1 MSVKGLNSMSRN
13 SILTKYAITASTLF
27 FALLSQVNAAGMVPE
42 TTLLVIEESTHSG
55 VMNVKNTDNFPA
67 LLYTTVI
74 DLSDDTGV
82 TLNVTQPV
90 VRVEPGQQQQLRF
103 IMENAQPLTVE
114 HLKRVTF
121 ESIPPKTND
130 KNIKIG
136 FNLRQDLPVLIR
148 PKNLPVVTD
157 AWKLLKWSGSG
168 QHFTVKNPSAYVV
181 RMAQNVT
188 FLPSNAEGKLKKTYI
203 LPGETLD
210 VSVQKSLTG
219 EKSVRFYPASRYGI
233 EVPSFTAPLAQ

>member
-1 MSVKGLNSMSRN
+1 MSVKTMIAKCAFATPL
-13 SILTKYAITASTLF
+13 LF
-27 FALLSQVNAAGMVPE
+27 SALLTQANAAGMVPE

-67 LLYTTVI
+67 LLYTTIV
-74 DLSDDTGV
+74 DLPDDTGV

-103 IMENAQPLTVE
+103 IMESAQPLAVE
-114 HLKRVTF
+114 HYKRVTF
-121 ESIPPKTND
+121 EGIPPKSSD
-130 KNIKIG
+130 KNMKIG

-157 AWKLLKWSGSG
+157 AWKLLEWSGSSQG
-168 QHFTVKNPSAYVV
+168 YTVKNPSAYVV

-203 LPGETLD
+203 LPGETLEISAPENRAGD
-210 VSVQKSLTG
+210 
-219 EKSVRFYPASRYGI
+219 KSVRFYPASRYGI
-233 EVPSFTAPLAQ
+233 EVPSFTAPLTH

>member
-1 MSVKGLNSMSRN
+1 MSVKTT
-13 SILTKYAITASTLF
+13 IAQCAIAAPLLF
-27 FALLSQVNAAGMVPE
+27 SALFSQAYAAGMVPE
-42 TTLLVIEESTHSG
+42 TTLLVIEESTHCG

-67 LLYTTVI
+67 LLYTTIV
-74 DLSDDTGV
+74 DLPDDTGV

-90 VRVEPGQQQQLRF
+90 VRVEPDQQQQLRF
-103 IMENAQPLTVE
+103 IMESAQPLTVE

-121 ESIPPKTND
+121 EGIPPKSND
-130 KNIKIG
+130 KKIKIG

-157 AWKLLKWSGSG
+157 AWKLLEWSGSG
-168 QHFTVKNPSAYVV
+168 EHFTVKNPSAYVV

-203 LPGETLD
+203 LPGETLE
-210 VSVQKSLTG
+210 VQVPKSLAG

-233 EVPSFTAPLAQ
+233 EVPSFTASLAP